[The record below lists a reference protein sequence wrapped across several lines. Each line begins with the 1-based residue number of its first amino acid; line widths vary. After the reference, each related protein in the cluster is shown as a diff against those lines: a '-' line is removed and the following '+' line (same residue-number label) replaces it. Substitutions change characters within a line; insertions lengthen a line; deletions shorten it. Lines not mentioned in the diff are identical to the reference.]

1 MKTPKE
7 NIDDPIVFDG
17 KRRSFYRKDARRTNP
32 PIYEENEEYLQ
43 DYHDRALRINPLK
56 NEDGTTTTMAISN
69 IKDKKGRIYLVPSY
83 DYTTGKVLTDPDDI
97 YKLNKEAIDSGKIKP
112 YENLYEGELE
122 RERKKMRYRILYDY
136 SNFVTLKKGGFI
148 DMQEGG
154 LTPDSEGIIT
164 LPSTGVMQDE
174 VKTPV
179 DTTQGFYSVN
189 PAPGESGADFAARNP
204 LPTLEETFVRQN
216 RCRC

>member
-1 MKTPKE
+1 
-7 NIDDPIVFDG
+7 
-17 KRRSFYRKDARRTNP
+17 
-32 PIYEENEEYLQ
+32 
-43 DYHDRALRINPLK
+43 
-56 NEDGTTTTMAISN
+56 MAISN

-122 RERKKMRYRILYDY
+122 RERKKMRERILFDY
-136 SNFVTLKKGGFI
+136 SNFVPLKTGGFI

-179 DTTQGFYSVN
+179 DTTQGFYSVMLRRKWCRFCCKK
-189 PAPGESGADFAARNP
+189 PFTYIRRNIS
-204 LPTLEETFVRQN
+204 VRQN